1 MELNLKGKVAV
12 VTGGSR
18 GLGLAMAEGLAGA
31 GVKTVVVARGR
42 PKLWEPRN
50 DLAFVEADLLDAAA
64 RKGLIERIA
73 KQFGGVDIL
82 VHAAG
87 QQHRQAFVDFPLAKF
102 NEILELH
109 VTAGFDLAQQAARL
123 MLPKKAG
130 KIVFVSSILSFQGG
144 LLIPAYAAAKHAIAG
159 LVKAMTNELA
169 PHGINVNAIAPGYFD
184 AGVGQ
189 EVVRDPARGPAI
201 LARIPAGR
209 TGQPGDLAGAVLFL
223 ASDWSRYV
231 HGHTLAVDGGW
242 LAR

>member
-1 MELNLKGKVAV
+1 LKGKVAV

-18 GLGLAMAEGLAGA
+18 GLGLGMAEGLAAA
-31 GVKTVVVARGR
+31 GVKTVVVARGKPR
-42 PKLWEPRN
+42 SPRN
-50 DLAFVEADLLDAAA
+50 DLAFVEADLMDAGA

-73 KQFGGVDIL
+73 KEFGGVDIL

-87 QQHRQAFVDFPLAKF
+87 QQHRQAFVDFPLVKF

-144 LLIPAYAAAKHAIAG
+144 LMIPAYAAAKHAIAG
-159 LVKAMTNELA
+159 LVKALTNELA

-189 EVVRDPARGPAI
+189 EVVRDPVRGPAI

-209 TGQPGDLAGAVLFL
+209 TGQPEDLAGAVLFL

-231 HGHTLAVDGGW
+231 HGQTLAVDGGW